1 MNNKEEYINAVNEIK
16 VDENLKRKALNRIKS
31 KKQINF
37 PYKLANAMAFVLII
51 FCIIFITDD
60 TKIGDIVNPENS
72 SINQEY
78 KLPTV
83 DNIQNLLSI
92 LKSSS
97 EQNYNK
103 DSMRNES
110 VSSTESILADTMD
123 EKKLYST
130 TNTQVKGIDEADI
143 VKADG
148 EYIYYITGNKLV
160 ILQAG
165 ENFKIVSEI
174 EYESKEKEYIE
185 PIEMYIDGEKLII
198 ILTKRENSL
207 YELCDVLYQTGNIT
221 KTITYDITNKEK
233 PVVYREF
240 EIEGN
245 YITSRMLDKTIYL
258 ITDEH
263 ILYDEKESDEKNLT
277 QKYTDSTIGE
287 ERNIELS
294 NISYVP
300 DKPDNS
306 YLNITAFDTQTKR
319 KAEITTILGAG
330 NDVYMSNGNIYVTKN
345 DFYSEI
351 STIYKFSVNKTIVE
365 YVAKTEVKGRVIN
378 QFSMDEY
385 NGNFRVATTQLDN
398 GINNLYIY
406 DETLNEIGKIENLAE
421 GERIYSVRFIG
432 DKGYIVTFKE
442 VDPLFVIDLSD
453 ETSPKVLGELK
464 IPGYSTYLHPYD
476 ETHIIGFGEDT
487 KIEKDAYGNENI
499 IATGVKMALFDI
511 TNPTSPKE
519 LFSTKIGDSA
529 TYSSVLYNHKSLLFS
544 KEKNILAFPI
554 TINKDEEAAGRTK
567 LIFQGAII
575 YEIDLANGFK
585 EKGRIAHMQIN
596 NGYKD
601 YDYKQEVERIIYINN
616 DLYTLSP
623 GTVKRTDLNTMKE
636 LNKVEIKLNE
646 KENMVIV
653 N

>member
-148 EYIYYITGNKLV
+148 EYIYYISGNKLV

-453 ETSPKVLGELK
+453 EKSPKVLGELK